1 MRGITGLVRMLRCH
15 DQFSGRDLGEAGATQ
30 APACAGITS
39 YSRRSGCSMNERP
52 VPLFVPPEGRE
63 SAPPVA
69 IPVPP
74 VPVTYPVPAFELG
87 IATVNADGRVREKKL
102 IVIVEDLGWSPADR
116 TRTTLVTDGIALRL
130 AVGSGD
136 QVDPRGQV
144 LIPAS
149 PRALYGIAP
158 GNRVVLVAVPDH
170 EVLIVHS
177 AAFVASLL
185 AERYATSGVLS
196 GH

>member
-1 MRGITGLVRMLRCH
+1 MLSHR
-15 DQFSGRDLGEAGATQ
+15 DQLSGCDLGEVGATWS
-30 APACAGITS
+30 PVRAGS
-39 YSRRSGCSMNERP
+39 PHWGDSMNERP

-74 VPVTYPVPAFELG
+74 VPVTYPVGAFELG
-87 IATVNADGRVREKKL
+87 MATVNADGRVREKKL
-102 IVIVEDLGWSPADR
+102 IVEGLGWRPGDR
-116 TRTTLVTDGIALRL
+116 TSTTIVTDGIALRL
-130 AVGSGD
+130 AAGSGD

-158 GNRVVLVAVPDH
+158 GHRVVLVAVPEH

-196 GH
+196 DH